1 MVVVRPSVSAAAA
14 SPELDPESG
23 GESGGESG
31 VTPAPTG
38 TGAAVT
44 VFNLVSIKPSLV
56 A

>member
-23 GESGGESG
+23 GEPG

-44 VFNLVSIKPSLV
+44 VFNLVSIKSSLV